1 MCRKSSK
8 RLFPATHKNIIH
20 LIFIK
25 YSGDEDT
32 HLNQNEC
39 ESPGPADI
47 TEIPKTFETDSDDRV
62 SQSEVMME
70 IVATAD
76 DACNTDKFNN
86 MGVRKLKL
94 SRLEQHYDDK
104 DTRVVNALSNRHT
117 IEIDEHFLLKPGSGQ
132 VNMRTDKTMLD
143 YHLTVAN
150 SIGLASLLP
159 AETNAPRFLFE
170 MDLRKQYRDFKGKH
184 AMIGFDTK
192 GKMLYIGKCLNEDVF
207 LSMAPN
213 DFLSNNAELA
223 PPGFTTGSPL
233 MTRRH
238 YRQIV
243 MMFAFFLQRLTG
255 GGFFNHKEV
264 FDLDLDSTKPNWDL
278 VTNILYVC
286 EINPQHSHHHVIPQ
300 LTHINSIEGDIRLN
314 FKDVKALDT
323 EIVADYQAWVAA
335 APPHWKADGFLEK
348 NSPIIITSRFGQN
361 AAIAVLGNEERE
373 AALWDLQH
381 DYSKIA
387 FLTFALATPI
397 E

>member
-1 MCRKSSK
+1 MRRKSSNPK
-8 RLFPATHKNIIH
+8 SAFPQPLTKNTLFSSN
-20 LIFIK
+20 
-25 YSGDEDT
+25 SGDD
-32 HLNQNEC
+32 NERG
-39 ESPGPADI
+39 SSGPADI
-47 TEIPKTFETDSDDRV
+47 AEIPKAFENDSDDRLG
-62 SQSEVMME
+62 QSEVMLE
-70 IVATAD
+70 IIATAD
-76 DACNTDKFNN
+76 DACNTDKFNE
-86 MGVRKLKL
+86 MVVRKLKL
-94 SRLEQHYDDK
+94 SRLERYYDNQ

-132 VNMRTDKTMLD
+132 VNMNTDKTMLD

-150 SIGLASLLP
+150 SIGLGSLLP

-170 MDLRKQYRDFKGKH
+170 MDLRKPYRSFNGKH

-213 DFLSNNAELA
+213 DFLSNDAELA

-233 MTRRH
+233 MTRQH

-243 MMFAFFLQRLTG
+243 MMFAFFLEELTG
-255 GGFFNHKEV
+255 GGFLNHEKV
-264 FDLDLDSTKPNWDL
+264 YNLDLDSTSPNWHR

-286 EINPQHSHHHVIPQ
+286 EINSQHSHHHIIPQ
-300 LTHINSIEGDIRLN
+300 LTHISSNEGDIRLN
-314 FKDVKALDT
+314 FEDVKALDAN
-323 EIVADYQAWVAA
+323 IVTGYQAWVAA
-335 APPHWKADGFLEK
+335 APRHWKADGFLEK
-348 NSPIIITSRFGQN
+348 NSPIVITSRFGQN
-361 AAIAVLGNEERE
+361 AAIAVMGNEERE
-373 AALWDLQH
+373 AALWDLQR